1 MKKQQIVIIMLVFIL
16 SLCFVGCSKKDVVI
30 DDVTDKI
37 LPETTKEIVEDKEED
52 REATVDTMTTPSIV
66 DNGEALKKALSADG
80 SWIAAT
86 LNDIVLTDD
95 LIVEGEFKNKDV
107 KARKIALYTQDTE
120 HNIIDSFS
128 LTAPKLIIRS
138 ENTKLQGGTF
148 IGDVYVEAD
157 GFTISE
163 ATVRGNIFYSLQSYM
178 DSAIMDGT
186 GKVTGTKEI
195 KQKE

>member
-1 MKKQQIVIIMLVFIL
+1 M
-16 SLCFVGCSKKDVVI
+16 
-30 DDVTDKI
+30 
-37 LPETTKEIVEDKEED
+37 
-52 REATVDTMTTPSIV
+52 
-66 DNGEALKKALSADG
+66 
-80 SWIAAT
+80 
-86 LNDIVLTDD
+86 
-95 LIVEGEFKNKDV
+95 
-107 KARKIALYTQDTE
+107 
-120 HNIIDSFS
+120 
-128 LTAPKLIIRS
+128 
-138 ENTKLQGGTF
+138 QGGTF

>member
-148 IGDVYVEAD
+148 IGDVYV
-157 GFTISE
+157 
-163 ATVRGNIFYSLQSYM
+163 LC
-178 DSAIMDGT
+178 SAF
-186 GKVTGTKEI
+186 
-195 KQKE
+195 